1 MTVDRGFTPVHLS
14 LRLVNT
20 ELTETAHYIRKRC
33 RRQPALGLILGSGFG
48 SYADSFSD
56 SKIFSFGKIPHF
68 PHSTVAGHQGNL
80 VFGSVEGTPCVAL
93 QGRIHL
99 YEGYSM
105 QQIAFTIQV
114 LGLLGIQGLIVTNA
128 AGGLNPEYRPGD
140 LMLIADHINLMG
152 SNPLIASDPW
162 SATNFDKPGSRFPD
176 MSDAY
181 NSGMREIALDVA
193 GRLGITIR
201 QGVYLGVTGPSYE
214 TPAEI
219 RMYRTL
225 GADAVGMSTVPEVIV
240 AVHMG
245 IPVLGISCITNM
257 AAGMEPRKITH
268 SDVLKT
274 TKKVEEKF
282 HSLLNGIIKA
292 VGSR

>member
-1 MTVDRGFTPVHLS
+1 MAR
-14 LRLVNT
+14 
-20 ELTETAHYIRKRC
+20 ELTETVDYIRTHC
-33 RRQPALGLILGSGFG
+33 RYQPSLGLILGSGFG

-56 SKIFSFGKIPHF
+56 SKVLSFGEIPHF
-68 PHSTVAGHQGNL
+68 PCSTVSGHRGNL
-80 VFGSVEGTPCVAL
+80 VFGSVEGIPCIAL
-93 QGRIHL
+93 QGRIHF

-105 QQIAFTIQV
+105 QEIAFPVRV
-114 LGLLGIQGLIVTNA
+114 LGRLGIQGLIVTNA
-128 AGGLNPEYRPGD
+128 AGGLNPEFRPGD
-140 LMLIADHINLMG
+140 LMLIADHINMMG
-152 SNPLIASDPW
+152 SNPLIGPNPDESGP
-162 SATNFDKPGSRFPD
+162 RFPD
-176 MSDAY
+176 LSDAY
-181 NSGMREIALDVA
+181 DSGMREIALDIA
-193 GRLGITIR
+193 GRLGIRIR

-219 RMYRTL
+219 RVYRSL
-225 GADAVGMSTVPEVIV
+225 GADAVGMSTVPEVLV

-274 TKKVEEKF
+274 TKKVEKKF
-282 HSLLNGIIKA
+282 RLLLDGIIKA